1 MHTETNKHYLDC
13 LAYLFNNRMKTFKD
27 VSHSFECKSL
37 FLNMRPTWGIDSGFI
52 GKHLK
57 VVLRV
62 KSLTIQSIFY
72 RQEESLLPRSLLEM
86 KKSDNTPNL
95 LNLSLTILQIIH
107 IYINIL
113 KWNFITLLLGYW
125 CLWVSKWNFNIAKM
139 QLWTFHEKKYICGWI

>member
-1 MHTETNKHYLDC
+1 MR
-13 LAYLFNNRMKTFKD
+13 NRFWIYRK
-27 VSHSFECKSL
+27 
-37 FLNMRPTWGIDSGFI
+37 P
-52 GKHLK
+52 LK

-86 KKSDNTPNL
+86 KKSDSTPNL
-95 LNLSLTILQIIH
+95 LNLNLAIPQIIH

-125 CLWVSKWNFNIAKM
+125 CLWVSK
-139 QLWTFHEKKYICGWI
+139 